1 MGNLPASASTPARL
15 ASASGP
21 STPQQHAR
29 SATTNSPIQ
38 AGVPFP
44 SSPAQQQQLPFP
56 PSTAPQLPPSL
67 PQSRSVMD
75 KLADALL
82 GVSPEE
88 SNPHN
93 KYALICAS
101 CFAHNGLV
109 PKDQFDF
116 VRTSFALYQSYLTKV
131 AELKGVSDRT
141 EYRCPHCGHFNP
153 RKREPSHSLSD
164 PSHRRVQSMH
174 APSPLRSIP
183 QSGDESFSSSEGLPE
198 MSEIDKKEEEEEEQ
212 RETVLDEG
220 ESGSS
225 ATRRSGEPA
234 RRRTGRTARVGGEE
248 DEDKMDTED

>member
-21 STPQQHAR
+21 STPQQHTR

-88 SNPHN
+88 SNPYN

-116 VRTSFALYQSYLTKV
+116 VRTSFALYQSHPTPV
-131 AELKGVSDRT
+131 IELKGGLIVQNIVVHIAAISILENENRLI
-141 EYRCPHCGHFNP
+141 
-153 RKREPSHSLSD
+153 PSLIL
-164 PSHRRVQSMH
+164 V
-174 APSPLRSIP
+174 I
-183 QSGDESFSSSEGLPE
+183 DESNRCMLLHHFDRSLNQATNHSHLQKDYRKCQRL
-198 MSEIDKKEEEEEEQ
+198 IRKK
-212 RETVLDEG
+212 RR
-220 ESGSS
+220 
-225 ATRRSGEPA
+225 RRSRGKLCWMRE
-234 RRRTGRTARVGGEE
+234 RVGVVLRGGVGNLQGEE
-248 DEDKMDTED
+248 RGGLRE